1 MSSKFSLKDE
11 WQKVKD
17 DFNYTFE
24 GFDDWAH
31 RVMDPTGSE
40 MQYNTAERI
49 AAQTFN
55 AGEAQKNRDFQQ
67 MMSNTAYQRAV
78 ADMQKAGL
86 NPYLAYSQGGASSP
100 AGSVAEVSPARVTGG
115 ASSYAFRQMMNLVI
129 NTALG
134 VSRLNDQLVLQGLKS
149 SNALAVAGLKSD
161 SQHSIQQAKS
171 NTARE
176 VARIRNEVGMA
187 KLNSALESLEFGSD
201 GALRRAKHE
210 EYTRKKF

>member
-1 MSSKFSLKDE
+1 MAYTSFKDAWNEFKDE
-11 WQKVKD
+11 L
-17 DFNYTFE
+17 NYSF
-24 GFDDWAH
+24 GGLGDWSE
-31 RVMDPTGSE
+31 RVIDPTGTE

-55 AGEAQKNRDFQQ
+55 AEEAQKNRDFQQ

-100 AGSVAEVSPARVTGG
+100 AGSVAEVGSARVSGG

-134 VSRLNDQLVLQGLKS
+134 VSRLNDQLVLQDLKA
-149 SNALAVAGLKSD
+149 SNALAVAGLKSN
-161 SQHSIQQAKS
+161 SQHNIQQAKS

-176 VARIRNEVGMA
+176 VARIRNEVGLA
-187 KLNSALESLEFGSD
+187 KLNSALESLEFDGN

-210 EYTRKKF
+210 EYTHKKF

>member
-1 MSSKFSLKDE
+1 MSWEDDLRNNST
-11 WQKVKD
+11 WQEI
-17 DFNYTFE
+17 N
-24 GFDDWAH
+24 DWAQ
-31 RVMDPTGSE
+31 RVVDPTGAE

-55 AGEAQKNRDFQQ
+55 ATEAQKNRDWQQ

-78 ADMQKAGL
+78 SDMQKAGL

-100 AGSVAEVSPARVTGG
+100 SGAVAEVGSARVSGG

-134 VSRLNDQLVLQGLKS
+134 VSRLNDQLVLQDLKS
-149 SNALAVAGLKSD
+149 SNALAVAGLKSG
-161 SQHSIQQAKS
+161 SMKSIQESKS

-176 VARIRNEVGMA
+176 VARIRNEVGMR
-187 KLNSALESLEFGSD
+187 KLNSALESLEFGPD

-210 EYTRKKF
+210 EYTHKKF

>member
-1 MSSKFSLKDE
+1 MSWEDDLRNNST
-11 WQKVKD
+11 WQEI
-17 DFNYTFE
+17 N
-24 GFDDWAH
+24 DWAQ
-31 RVMDPTGSE
+31 RIVDPTGSE

-49 AAQTFN
+49 ASQTFN
-55 AGEAQKNRDFQQ
+55 AAEAQKNRDWQQ

-78 ADMQKAGL
+78 SDMQKAGL

-100 AGSVAEVSPARVTGG
+100 SGAVAEVGSARVSGG

-134 VSRLNDQLVLQGLKS
+134 VSRLNDQLVLQDLKS
-149 SNALAVAGLKSD
+149 SNALAVAGLKSG
-161 SQHSIQQAKS
+161 SMKSIQESKS

-176 VARIRNEVGMA
+176 VARIRNEVGMR
-187 KLNSALESLEFGSD
+187 KLNSALESVEFDGN